1 MHKLIQRSLQDFCRN
16 TNCIIVTREGR
27 KREQI
32 HSTHAFPPFFP
43 LFRQSFHGEYLARSL
58 EHIFAKI
65 YPHCDPLLLFHDR
78 ISRPAPTSF
87 PIRADSSAFPTRCR
101 FFPSGSRIVDFGIE
115 FTSSIGRRAA
125 PLSTV
130 SPFHDGDFP
139 PIPETTSK
147 PFLFIRSPG
156 PLPLPSS
163 LLSLGKGLF
172 DSFRLETRVGS
183 RSSLQRINFLRKSAW
198 LNIS

>member
-43 LFRQSFHGEYLARSL
+43 LFQQSFHGEYLARSL

-115 FTSSIGRRAA
+115 FTSSIAARLPFQPFRRSMTGIFHRSRKQ
-125 PLSTV
+125 PRNPSCLYDRQGHYHYLR
-130 SPFHDGDFP
+130 PFFPWERDFP
-139 PIPETTSK
+139 IHSDSRPEWAVDH
-147 PFLFIRSPG
+147 
-156 PLPLPSS
+156 PSN
-163 LLSLGKGLF
+163 
-172 DSFRLETRVGS
+172 E
-183 RSSLQRINFLRKSAW
+183 
-198 LNIS
+198 